1 MKTINDAKFFA
12 GIILL
17 SVVFGALMA
26 IDAADADQGITRIII
41 VDEKNYFGPAKMYFY
56 QHDPGNITGT
66 NRFIMS
72 HNFGDNIT
80 IANGINYKV
89 VIKEDMGTAAV
100 DRILGFDQ
108 ATVINI
114 VLSAVVILLIVALIY
129 YMKKK

>member
-1 MKTINDAKFFA
+1 M
-12 GIILL
+12 LL
-17 SVVFGALMA
+17 SLVMGALML
-26 IDAADADQGITRIII
+26 IDAADAQGITRIVI
-41 VDEKNYFGPAKMYFY
+41 VDEKNYFGTAKLYFY

-66 NRFIMS
+66 NRYIMA

-80 IANGINYKV
+80 LANGIRYKV
-89 VIKEDMGTAAV
+89 ALKEDMGTAAV